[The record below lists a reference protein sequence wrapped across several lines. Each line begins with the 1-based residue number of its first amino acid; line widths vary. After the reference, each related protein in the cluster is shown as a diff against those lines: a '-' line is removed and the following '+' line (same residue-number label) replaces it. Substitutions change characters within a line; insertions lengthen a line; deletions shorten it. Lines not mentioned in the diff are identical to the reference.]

1 MMNSFFKY
9 IVVIVFVFSG
19 YEVFSQVPRSSF
31 RSGSSLRKVEDA
43 RDNYVINQLDL
54 NEEQKAKF
62 WPLYRQYHDEI
73 TDVRKLKRQNLN
85 FNKSE
90 DQMDKD
96 AQYDQQLLD
105 IKKRYNHEFAKIMPV
120 RKINLIYQ
128 SEREFTK
135 ELFNQLGERGKPER

>member
-1 MMNSFFKY
+1 MNRLIKHIIIIFL
-9 IVVIVFVFSG
+9 VLGG
-19 YEVFSQVPRSSF
+19 YQAYSQPRNSF
-31 RSGSSLRKVEDA
+31 RSNSSSLKKVEDA

-73 TDVRKLKRQNLN
+73 TVVRRLKRQNLN

-105 IKKRYNHEFAKIMPV
+105 IKKRYNHEFAKIMPAK
-120 RKINLIYQ
+120 KINLIYQ

-135 ELFNQLGERGKPER
+135 ELFNQLGERGKPDR